1 MTAPRLRYGVVP
13 EIAIACAIVIACAFV
28 ASCLSGCGASPLR
41 INATASTVAAA
52 ALEPVRRVVLEE
64 SDAAIAA
71 CASSAD
77 RPACLDS
84 AQRHS
89 AAIGLGFD
97 SVRLAVVAHREGV
110 EVAAIAGDGDAVGR
124 ILARSWALVLREYEA
139 LLAMLAA
146 AGMDVSSLL
155 ALPEVE

>member
-1 MTAPRLRYGVVP
+1 MTKLRYGIVP
-13 EIAIACAIVIACAFV
+13 ELSIAAIAVLAVVALVAACCQGCT
-28 ASCLSGCGASPLR
+28 ASALR

-64 SDAAIAA
+64 SDSAIAA
-71 CASSAD
+71 CASSPD
-77 RPACLDS
+77 RSACLDS

-110 EVAAIAGDGDAVGR
+110 EVAAIAGDSDAVGR